1 MNLKVTI
8 AGERA
13 SITILKNEF
22 PNLEF
27 LPLKGYRIQYP
38 KNGFFFAV
46 KILFQIP
53 KILQAIYHENK
64 WLNAQLKNRMWDLVI
79 SDNRYGLYSKKTKTV
94 FITHQLHIIS
104 GFGNISDKL
113 LQRIVYSKINKF
125 NICWVPDLQDELY
138 NIAGKLSHPI
148 QKPNHTRFIGPL
160 SRLDLLSG
168 QANGPIL
175 ILLSGPEPQR
185 TLLENIL
192 LSQLSN
198 IQHEKIIFVRGLPE
212 ATLKIKEKEHVEF
225 INYMALNSL
234 SKIMSDASLVI
245 CRSGYSTIMDLIKLH
260 KKALLIPTP
269 GQSEQLYLAQHLQE
283 MNRFIARSQETVS
296 LAKDIKT
303 CRDSSATMMKV
314 NFSEYKNALGE
325 ILDL

>member
-1 MNLKVTI
+1 MNFTVTI

-27 LPLKGYRIQYP
+27 LPLTGYRIQYP
-38 KNGFFFAV
+38 KNGFFFTA
-46 KILFQIP
+46 KILSQIP
-53 KILQAIYHENK
+53 KILRAIYHENK
-64 WLNAQLKNRMWDLVI
+64 WLNVHLKNRIWDLVI

-104 GFGNISDKL
+104 GFGDIADKL
-113 LQRIVYSKINKF
+113 LQRIVYRKINKF
-125 NICWVPDLQDELY
+125 NTCWIPDVEDELH

-148 QKPNHTRFIGPL
+148 QHPNHTKFIGPL
-160 SRLDLLSG
+160 SRLDLTSG
-168 QANGPIL
+168 HTNGPIL

-192 LSQLSN
+192 LSQLNN

-212 ATLKIKEKEHVEF
+212 TTSKIKERGHVEF
-225 INYMALNSL
+225 VNYMDLNSL
-234 SKIMSDASLVI
+234 SKIMSNASLVI
-245 CRSGYSTIMDLIKLH
+245 CRSGYSTIMDLIKLN

-296 LAKDIKT
+296 LAEDIKT
-303 CRDSSATMMKV
+303 CRNSSATMIKV
-314 NFSEYKNALGE
+314 DFTEYKNALGE